1 MRFIRNSSAAFTVVE
16 VIATISL
23 SAVFLTSA
31 ALVYQNITANARS
44 LASLEPVTLDT
55 ATFQNLLGVEEAT
68 LSVYSA
74 PNHGRGAFA
83 GQLAEM
89 FRDDVAAASAVY
101 CLGRSG
107 LNTLRPT
114 NIPYPAGSSVI
125 DTPER
130 FLAHLV
136 TQYGATATAQFVSYR
151 GPSMAEDLTIM
162 LLQPSASAT
171 QLRLLSIYEMDV
183 ISVTGV
189 GKYVAVRRFVD
200 GSLTSYYDILYPTG
214 TGNAFAPAAVYF
226 YRRGLAR
233 YETTAAVSKYMIAEE
248 HPFYLIWWP
257 DPAARTLE
265 APVDPPV
272 PTVANTNAVWDYYR
286 MGGRTRFFFVVP
298 AFPSQL

>member
-1 MRFIRNSSAAFTVVE
+1 MSSARRSSAAFTVVE

-44 LASLEPVTLDT
+44 LASLEPITLDT
-55 ATFQNLLGVEEAT
+55 ATFQNLLGVEQAT

-83 GQLAEM
+83 GNLAEM
-89 FRDDVAAASAVY
+89 FLDDVAVASAVY
-101 CLGRSG
+101 CLGRDG
-107 LNTLRPT
+107 LNALRPT
-114 NIPYPAGSSVI
+114 TIAYPAGSGPL

-136 TQYGATATAQFVSYR
+136 AQYGAAQTSQFVSYR
-151 GPSMAEDLTIM
+151 GRSMAQDLTIM

-183 ISVTGV
+183 VPVTDLGN
-189 GKYVAVRRFVD
+189 YVAVRRYVD
-200 GSLTSYYDILYPTG
+200 GALTSYYDVLFPTG
-214 TGNAFAPAAVYF
+214 TGNAFTPAAVHF
-226 YRRGLAR
+226 YRRALAR
-233 YETTAAVSKYMIAEE
+233 FETDAAVSKYMIAEE

-286 MGGRTRFFFVVP
+286 MGGRTRFFFAVP
-298 AFPSQL
+298 AFPSQQ